1 MKIVI
6 LNSQAYSRKT
16 NLIFLQ
22 SKNCITIYGTN
33 SIEPAIDIYDSFNI
47 YIRYKNKQTAL
58 KP

>member
-1 MKIVI
+1 MKIII
-6 LNSQAYSRKT
+6 LNSKAYSKKI

-33 SIEPAIDIYDSFNI
+33 SIEPSIDIYYCSNV
-47 YIRYKNKQTAL
+47 YILYKNKQTSL